1 VTGDPDTP
9 DPGTPDPDTPD
20 PDTIAG
26 VLAAQ
31 AALGDKAF
39 VVIDEERLGY
49 AQAEVRSRRVAAGL
63 IAAGAGRGS
72 RVAMLIGNS
81 AEFAVTFL
89 AITRIGALALPFS
102 TMSTPHELAGILARA
117 DCEYLIAAKDYRGR
131 DFRAVLTEV
140 LGREPDGRLLIPAIP
155 TLRRVWIGA
164 ASLETQGAPEA
175 PVAVAQAQV
184 TPADTLVLVH
194 TSGSTSAPKGVIHTH
209 GQVIRNMRRQNA
221 TRCFTADEVLFANA
235 PWFWVGGLAYSFL
248 ATLIAGARLLCSSAA
263 PRAMLDL
270 IERERPTMTNGV
282 ASTMLALEQD
292 PSFKDRDFSFMRRGN
307 LYPIMPAQVRPK
319 DPELRHNLLGMTE
332 AGSVCIVGD
341 SEADQPEARRGS
353 YGKPVAGIEAR
364 VVDPESGTDAPEG
377 ELWLR
382 GPNVMQGY
390 YGRERHAT
398 FDADGWYHSGDM
410 FTVDADG
417 YYYFKG
423 RTGDIIRTN
432 GAQVSPREVE
442 GALSELTGGRTAIVV
457 GVPDA
462 ERGQAVTAVLV
473 GSEPVDAEALRAALK
488 ARLSAYKVP
497 RRVLTMA
504 ESELPTLSSGKIDL
518 KRLAELASE
527 R

>member
-1 VTGDPDTP
+1 MSAE
-9 DPGTPDPDTPD
+9 
-20 PDTIAG
+20 TIGA
-26 VLAAQ
+26 LLKEQ
-31 AALGDKAF
+31 AALGDKVF
-39 VVIDEERLGY
+39 VVIDEDRLTY
-49 AQAEVRSRRVAAGL
+49 AGAEERSRRLAAAL

-72 RVAMLIGNS
+72 RVAMLMGNS
-81 AEFAVTFL
+81 SEFAVTFL
-89 AITRIGALALPFS
+89 GITRIGAVALPFS
-102 TMSTPHELAGILARA
+102 TMSTPHELAGMLARA
-117 DCEYLIAAKDYRGR
+117 DCEYLVAAKGYRGR
-131 DFRAVLTEV
+131 DFREVMTEV
-140 LGREPDGRLLIPAIP
+140 LGQAPDGRLMVPAIP
-155 TLRRVWIGA
+155 TLRRVWFGA
-164 ASLETQGAPEA
+164 DSLEGAGAPDA
-175 PVAVAQAQV
+175 PVLAADAQV

-221 TRCFTADEVLFANA
+221 TRRYTAGEVLFANA

-248 ATLIAGARLLCSSAA
+248 ATLIAGARLVCSSARPA
-263 PRAMLDL
+263 EMLDL

-292 PSFKDRDFSFMRRGN
+292 PSFSGRDLSFMRRGN
-307 LYPIMPAQVRPK
+307 LYPIMPPEVRPK

-341 SEADQPEARRGS
+341 SEDDLPEVMRGS
-353 YGKPVAGIEAR
+353 YGKPVEGVDIR
-364 VVDPESGTDAPEG
+364 IVDPETGQDGPEG

-390 YGRERHAT
+390 YGRERHET

-410 FTVDADG
+410 FTIDAQG
-417 YYYFKG
+417 YCYFKG

-442 GALSELTGGRTAIVV
+442 SVLSDVTGGRTAIVV
-457 GVPDA
+457 GVPDPA
-462 ERGQAVTAVLV
+462 RGQSVTAILV
-473 GSEPVDAEALRAALK
+473 GSDPVDEAGLAAALR

-497 RRVLTMA
+497 RRFLTMT
-504 ESELPTLSSGKIDL
+504 EGELPTLSSGKIDL
-518 KRLAELASE
+518 KKLVEIASD